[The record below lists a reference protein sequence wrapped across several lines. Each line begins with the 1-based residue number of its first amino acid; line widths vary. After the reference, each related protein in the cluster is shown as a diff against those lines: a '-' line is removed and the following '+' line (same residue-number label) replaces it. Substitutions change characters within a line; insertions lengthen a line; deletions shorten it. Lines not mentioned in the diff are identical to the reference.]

1 MIDFTT
7 KQLSWLII
15 SSVTV
20 GGGGY
25 MTLNNKVD
33 SIDKQLAVSINSAE
47 NTNRAMDKI
56 EKQLAR
62 IEDKIDSRN
71 NKR

>member
-7 KQLSWLII
+7 KQLSYLIV
-15 SSVTV
+15 SSITV

-25 MTLNNKVD
+25 VTLNSKVD
-33 SIDKQLAVSINSAE
+33 NIDKQLAVSINSAD
-47 NTNRAMDKI
+47 NTNKAMDKI

-62 IEDKIDSRN
+62 IEDKIDGKN
-71 NKR
+71 NRR

>member
-7 KQLSWLII
+7 TQLSWLIVGTI
-15 SSVTV
+15 SI

-25 MTLNNKVD
+25 LTLNSKVD
-33 SIDKQLAVSINSAE
+33 NIDKQLAVSINSVDNAAK
-47 NTNRAMDKI
+47 AMEKI

-62 IEDKIDSRN
+62 IEDKIDSKN
-71 NKR
+71 NRR

>member
-7 KQLSWLII
+7 KQLSWVV
-15 SSVTV
+15 VTALGI

-25 MTLNNKVD
+25 VTMNNKVD
-33 SIDKQLAVSINSAE
+33 EIDKKLAVAINSSD
-47 NTNRAMDKI
+47 NTTRAMEKI
-56 EKQLAR
+56 EKQLIR

-71 NKR
+71 TKR

>member
-7 KQLSWLII
+7 KQLSWLVVSAI
-15 SSVTV
+15 TV

-25 MTLNNKVD
+25 MTLNGKVD
-33 SIDKQLAVSINSAE
+33 DIDKKLAVSINTAD
-47 NTNRAMDKI
+47 NTIKMMDKI

-62 IEDKIDSRN
+62 IEDKIDGRSS
-71 NKR
+71 KR

>member
-7 KQLSWLII
+7 QQLSWMIVGAI
-15 SSVTV
+15 GI

-25 MTLNNKVD
+25 MTLNSKVD
-33 SIDKQLAVSINSAE
+33 SIDKQLAVSINSMDNASK
-47 NTNRAMDKI
+47 AMEKI

-71 NKR
+71 LKR

>member
-7 KQLSWLII
+7 KQLSWLIV
-15 SSVTV
+15 SSITV

-25 MTLNNKVD
+25 VTLNSKVD
-33 SIDKQLAVSINSAE
+33 NIDKQLAVSINSAD
-47 NTNRAMDKI
+47 NTNKAMDKI

-62 IEDKIDSRN
+62 IEDKIDGKNIR
-71 NKR
+71 R

>member
-7 KQLSWLII
+7 KQLSWLIV
-15 SSVTV
+15 SSITV

-25 MTLNNKVD
+25 LTLNSKVD
-33 SIDKQLAVSINSAE
+33 NIDKQLAVSINSAD
-47 NTNRAMDKI
+47 NTNKAMEKI

-62 IEDKIDSRN
+62 IEDKIDSKNIR
-71 NKR
+71 R

>member
-7 KQLSWLII
+7 KQLSWLIV
-15 SSVTV
+15 SSITV

-25 MTLNNKVD
+25 MTLNSKVD
-33 SIDKQLAVSINSAE
+33 DIDKKLAVSINTAD
-47 NTNRAMDKI
+47 NTTKMMDKI
-56 EKQLAR
+56 EKQLVR

-71 NKR
+71 RNK